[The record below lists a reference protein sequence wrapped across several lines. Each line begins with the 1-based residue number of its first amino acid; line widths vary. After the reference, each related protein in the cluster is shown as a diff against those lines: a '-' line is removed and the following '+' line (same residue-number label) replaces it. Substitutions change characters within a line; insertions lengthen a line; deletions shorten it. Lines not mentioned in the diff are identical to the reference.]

1 MAGKNGIL
9 ELESAFVGSLLHS
22 NLNATA
28 RDLLTWVD
36 PEMFATFQ
44 LGQIYRAIR
53 EQALK
58 DNMIDIVLLNSDY
71 GQDFAMLAE
80 LMKNTTGAGNLS
92 GYASRLYQ
100 AYQRRVAKEVF
111 RKVADEISAGRN
123 DEQLDPIVSK
133 GLSRLSQMLS
143 KQNRVKP
150 VSMAEVLP
158 SYLQLVNE
166 RSKPSFRERLLF
178 TGIEALDAKLGGIN
192 ETDICIVAGRAGNGK
207 TETAITF
214 TKNILD
220 NGGAVLFFS
229 LEMSKEQIL
238 DRLMASASGV
248 NSAKIRNPQWLTEE
262 DFGRMGEALN
272 RLQAQPLYIVDKGGL
287 TTDEIIAIA
296 EKHIQDYGKPK
307 AIVIDYIGLVRH
319 GALDGRIN
327 RTYQI
332 GESME
337 KFKTFCKDHHCPL
350 ILLAQLNRNADSAR
364 PTNADLRDSGSLE
377 QDASQIIMVH
387 NQRNKDGEPA
397 PYTEWIVTKNRFG
410 TTGTTYVQFH
420 NGRFIEC
427 DQAQA
432 WEFFQPKERA
442 QAQGAKRYGAGQ

>member
-1 MAGKNGIL
+1 MAHNITL
-9 ELESAFVGSLLHS
+9 EIESGLIGSLLVGQ
-22 NLNATA
+22 LNSTA
-28 RDLLTWVD
+28 RDILTWLT
-36 PEMFATFQ
+36 PEMFSNFQ
-44 LGQIYRAIR
+44 LGKLYGAIHQ
-53 EQALK
+53 QALK
-58 DNMIDIVLLNSDY
+58 DNVIDMLLLNAEY
-71 GQDFAMLAE
+71 GQDFAMMADIV
-80 LMKNTTGAGNLS
+80 KNTPSSANLS
-92 GYASRLYQ
+92 GYAQKVYQ
-100 AYQRRVAKEVF
+100 LYQRREAQGVF
-111 RKVADEISAGRN
+111 RNVAEALNSSRN
-123 DEQLDPIVSK
+123 DEALDPIVAK
-133 GLSRLSQMLS
+133 GLSQLS
-143 KQNRVKP
+143 KIMRNGNKVQ
-150 VSMAEVLP
+150 STSLADLLP
-158 SYLQLVNE
+158 SYVELVQA
-166 RSKPSFRERLLF
+166 RSKPSFQARLLF
-178 TGIEALDAKLGGIN
+178 TGIQALDEKLGGIN

-220 NGGAVLFFS
+220 KGGSVLFFS
-229 LEMSKEQIL
+229 LEMSREQIL

-248 NSAKIRNPQWLTEE
+248 NSAKLRNPQWLSDE
-262 DFGRMGEALN
+262 DFARMGEALD
-272 RLQAQPLYIVDKGGL
+272 RLKHQPLYIVDKSGL
-287 TTDEIIAIA
+287 STDEIIAIA

-350 ILLAQLNRNADSAR
+350 ILLAQLNRNADGSR

-397 PYTEWIVTKNRFG
+397 PYTEWIITKNRFG
-410 TTGTTYVQFH
+410 STGTAYARFS
-420 NGRFIEC
+420 NGQFIEC

-432 WEFFQPKERA
+432 LEYFQPKENHNPAGRKHY
-442 QAQGAKRYGAGQ
+442 GAKQ